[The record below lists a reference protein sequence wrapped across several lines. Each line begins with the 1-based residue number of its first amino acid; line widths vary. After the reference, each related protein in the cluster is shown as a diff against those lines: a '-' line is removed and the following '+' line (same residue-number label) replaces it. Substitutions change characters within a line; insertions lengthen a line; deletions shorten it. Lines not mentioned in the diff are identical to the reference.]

1 MRIIAGAAKGRQ
13 LVVPKGTELRPT
25 ADRVREA
32 LFSSLQPVVP
42 GARVLDL
49 FAGSG
54 ALGLEALSR
63 GAAAATFVERAGRSL
78 EALRRNVAIVGLA
91 DTVVVA
97 GDVRATLA
105 GEVPGAPFD
114 LVLADPPYH
123 EPKAAL
129 AEVLEALVVHL
140 APDAT
145 VVVERAARD
154 GAPAWPDRLLAG
166 TPRRYGDTALHR
178 AQLVA
183 AADRARENDS

>member
-91 DTVVVA
+91 DSVVVA

-154 GAPAWPDRLLAG
+154 GAPAWPDRLLPG